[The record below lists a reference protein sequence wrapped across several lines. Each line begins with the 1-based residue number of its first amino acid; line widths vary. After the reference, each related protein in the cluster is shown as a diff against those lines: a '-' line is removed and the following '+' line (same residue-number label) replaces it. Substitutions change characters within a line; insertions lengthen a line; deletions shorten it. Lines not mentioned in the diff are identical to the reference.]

1 MFLVPFLITNSK
13 VGHGVPDLDI
23 KTQMTHKQ
31 RQAQVGAM
39 REVKEAGKIEMNNN
53 CAEKTAE
60 KTTIV
65 TERSYNL
72 YTG

>member
-1 MFLVPFLITNSK
+1 
-13 VGHGVPDLDI
+13 
-23 KTQMTHKQ
+23 
-31 RQAQVGAM
+31 M